1 MASIILQNRTRTRTS
16 KRHTLTDRAHSMD
29 HGCVTWSWTGL
40 NMYLLS
46 DHKSLSRILEDL

>member
-16 KRHTLTDRAHSMD
+16 KRHTLTDRAHSME